1 VTPTLT
7 FTCSICGEP
16 SGNICVYCTKDACGN
31 HLCERC
37 HKCSDCCECEVR
49 LEAQPEPVVYT
60 HGYVFEVHGEAVEP
74 ESEPGAEPVGEAEA
88 AAEMLIL
95 EETVVSEEAG
105 GAVVEETVLTI
116 MPAEAA
122 EDPVE
127 VEPEATEPRT
137 EPDERK

>member
-1 VTPTLT
+1 
-7 FTCSICGEP
+7 
-16 SGNICVYCTKDACGN
+16 
-31 HLCERC
+31 
-37 HKCSDCCECEVR
+37 
-49 LEAQPEPVVYT
+49 VVYT

-95 EETVVSEEAG
+95 EKTVVSEGSG

-116 MPAEAA
+116 IPVEAEV
-122 EDPVE
+122 EPVE
-127 VEPEATEPRT
+127 VEPEPTEPPT